1 MSLTKRS
8 LCLLTLQ
15 PVLALLSRLP
25 QHDHGP
31 SLQYLRRNKVGAFK
45 HTDTHCAYRL
55 PACHEHA
62 ASWLSAS
69 RYTALHRQHVR
80 FCSAGSTD
88 VFFVSWWRCMSSS
101 RVRRVP

>member
-31 SLQYLRRNKVGAFK
+31 SLQYLCHTSYFK
-45 HTDTHCAYRL
+45 K
-55 PACHEHA
+55 
-62 ASWLSAS
+62 
-69 RYTALHRQHVR
+69 
-80 FCSAGSTD
+80 
-88 VFFVSWWRCMSSS
+88 
-101 RVRRVP
+101 